1 MSGGPPGASSQH
13 MGCSLRRLANEQVV
27 RSCQAHPPCCSLTG
41 ALASPKKVPILY
53 FIGRT
58 EAPKQHSS
66 PQGHGWGCR
75 GEPCPGY
82 EGQPGCWAGQE
93 AFGASW
99 LLGG

>member
-13 MGCSLRRLANEQVV
+13 MGCSLRCLANEQVV

-66 PQGHGWGCR
+66 PQGPR
-75 GEPCPGY
+75 
-82 EGQPGCWAGQE
+82 
-93 AFGASW
+93 
-99 LLGG
+99 LGVQGRALPWV